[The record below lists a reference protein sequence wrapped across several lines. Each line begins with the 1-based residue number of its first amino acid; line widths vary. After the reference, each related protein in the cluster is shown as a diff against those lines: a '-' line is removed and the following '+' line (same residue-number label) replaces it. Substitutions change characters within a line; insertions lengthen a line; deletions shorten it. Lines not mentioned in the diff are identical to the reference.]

1 MFIDEGIERKT
12 VKSPIG
18 YVVKRPLSI
27 WLVVVRINVFLPY
40 SYTLHVRWT
49 FILYCRRLTGR
60 EMVRKYR
67 EDYDWRG
74 APTIDA
80 EVVHS
85 IGGKAPGW
93 Y

>member
-1 MFIDEGIERKT
+1 
-12 VKSPIG
+12 V
-18 YVVKRPLSI
+18 LN
-27 WLVVVRINVFLPY
+27 LRIVLQETY
-40 SYTLHVRWT
+40 
-49 FILYCRRLTGR
+49 GQ
-60 EMVRKYR
+60 EMVRKYG

-85 IGGKAPGW
+85 IGRKAHGR